1 MAKTYNFRKKII
13 AVVPCKNLEFS
24 NGRLRGALSTA
35 ERQQLACV
43 MLEDVLTGLFNSPE
57 LGGVLVVS
65 DDKVVKRI
73 ATDFGATCLENYNDR
88 GLSSALTEANQ
99 LLDEEGAKG
108 VIAVHADL
116 PYLTG
121 DDFKPVL
128 RSLRIG
134 PSVAIVPAA
143 RDKGTNI
150 LAMSPPGVIGY
161 AYGKLSSL
169 RHAAEA
175 REKGIE
181 PSLLQIPRLSFD
193 LDTPE
198 DLIRFI
204 TIPSNTNTYR
214 YLVKSGVE
222 ARMLEPKINKSQ
234 IQAVG

>member
-24 NGRLRGALSTA
+24 NGRLRGALSAA
-35 ERQQLACV
+35 ERQKLACV
-43 MLEDVLTGLFNSPE
+43 MLEDVLSGLLNSSE
-57 LGGVLVVS
+57 IGGVLVVS

-73 ATDFGATCLENYNDR
+73 ATNFGVAFLENYIDE

-99 LLDEEGAKG
+99 LLNEEGAKG

-116 PYLTG
+116 PYLVA
-121 DDFKPVL
+121 DDFKPL
-128 RSLRIG
+128 CRNLRIR
-134 PSVAIVPAA
+134 PSVSIVPAA
-143 RDKGTNI
+143 RDKGTNV

-161 AYGKLSSL
+161 AYGKISSV
-169 RHAAEA
+169 RHATEA

-181 PSLLQIPRLSFD
+181 PNLLQIPRLSFD

-198 DLIRFI
+198 DLVQFLA
-204 TIPSNTNTYR
+204 TPSNTKTYR
-214 YLVKSGVE
+214 YLVKSGIE
-222 ARMLEPKINKSQ
+222 ARILEPKINKAQ